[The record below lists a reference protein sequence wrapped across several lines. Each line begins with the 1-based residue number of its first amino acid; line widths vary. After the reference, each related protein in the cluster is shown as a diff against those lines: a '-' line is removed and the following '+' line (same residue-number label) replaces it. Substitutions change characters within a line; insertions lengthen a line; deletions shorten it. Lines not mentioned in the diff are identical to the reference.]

1 MEEEVILLTP
11 ESQYNGKGRGWEEHN
26 FVYVSA
32 PSYSI
37 WMAQCC
43 KDASSAQI
51 CKNTSDDTPEAT
63 LQQSRNLQTST
74 ENYAEQCHSETE
86 NSAEQCHSET
96 LSQTDESTTYTLS
109 QESSWSTSLEGQIH
123 LTDGI
128 ENLNNTLMSLSGGQ
142 VSPIKFQLKT
152 PLREVQSSTRR
163 YLKRKAKEV
172 VHTVLNH
179 LAPGQSSDMFQLLY
193 EDNCHE
199 DTEQSDKTELEITDT
214 ILQLYCEAE
223 NNALK
228 RQLLSLLSLPNA
240 HSKSKL
246 QKLIPGLTKWE
257 IDQSRAHAA
266 SHGAGSLPGPMEPGY
281 RNRMNKE
288 KLEHA
293 LSFFLDPKFHQIC
306 SYGTKDLHC
315 DNGQT
320 VTIPQVVRTTCH
332 SSLLQMYKSYCS
344 ETGFVP
350 LSDSTLYKILS
361 TCSAS
366 KRTNLT
372 GLDNIATDGA
382 AAVDD
387 LIKMCDQLKG
397 LGSETNTVANL
408 TTALKS
414 LKMYLKSEYKFSVG
428 LSSGCQ
434 DHCLKFALSHP
445 TNVLLQEEC
454 DHSHEEICGKC
465 NILNEINSALFNEI
479 QNIRT
484 SDVAEELALTAE
496 KALEKI
502 SDWKA
507 HILRTQ
513 NQEEGRYRALEELQ
527 PHQLLIIMDW
537 AMKFLPALYRE
548 KQSDFFGQKGMSWH
562 VSVAIFRAEDGS
574 LKHKTFNHTFRAVR
588 QDWFAVASAIEH
600 ILKSI
605 RVQMPGIEE
614 VFLRSDNAGCYHC
627 GCLWLSMHGISERT
641 GISIVRYDFSEPQ
654 AGKSYCDAKIAHMR
668 SKLRMFVSSGENVTT
683 PFDMK
688 KAIMDGSGVAGC
700 QCAVVEVDRKN
711 QTMTSHC
718 IKGITNINNLAFEGD
733 DIIAWHSFSIGI
745 GIKIKREDVLK
756 SEQLDTGL
764 IILSDFEEPSKN
776 YGVIS
781 HIKNCSVTP
790 TSIFHCSELGCNQQF
805 SSYQILQEH
814 ILLDRHVQEK
824 TSTYDAL
831 RHHWSE
837 LCNSN
842 LFISKQLVQI
852 GRDHHTLVKNSSVEK
867 LQQRWALKKTRKFAR
882 FSSKAKD
889 FLHRVFQEGEES
901 GRKAIPVEVS
911 QRMKSLRNSTGEK
924 FFNPDEWLQPSQINS
939 FFSRLSLNAKAKD
952 IKDEPEED
960 DHLREILQSIYEE
973 EERDSIRD
981 AMTLELDSPI

>member
-1 MEEEVILLTP
+1 MIIF
-11 ESQYNGKGRGWEEHN
+11 Q
-26 FVYVSA
+26 FF
-32 PSYSI
+32 
-37 WMAQCC
+37 
-43 KDASSAQI
+43 
-51 CKNTSDDTPEAT
+51 
-63 LQQSRNLQTST
+63 
-74 ENYAEQCHSETE
+74 
-86 NSAEQCHSET
+86 
-96 LSQTDESTTYTLS
+96 SQTGESTTSTLS

-479 QNIRT
+479 QNIR
-484 SDVAEELALTAE
+484 
-496 KALEKI
+496 
-502 SDWKA
+502 
-507 HILRTQ
+507 
-513 NQEEGRYRALEELQ
+513 
-527 PHQLLIIMDW
+527 
-537 AMKFLPALYRE
+537 
-548 KQSDFFGQKGMSWH
+548 
-562 VSVAIFRAEDGS
+562 
-574 LKHKTFNHTFRAVR
+574 
-588 QDWFAVASAIEH
+588 
-600 ILKSI
+600 
-605 RVQMPGIEE
+605 
-614 VFLRSDNAGCYHC
+614 
-627 GCLWLSMHGISERT
+627 
-641 GISIVRYDFSEPQ
+641 
-654 AGKSYCDAKIAHMR
+654 
-668 SKLRMFVSSGENVTT
+668 SK
-683 PFDMK
+683 
-688 KAIMDGSGVAGC
+688 
-700 QCAVVEVDRKN
+700 
-711 QTMTSHC
+711 
-718 IKGITNINNLAFEGD
+718 
-733 DIIAWHSFSIGI
+733 
-745 GIKIKREDVLK
+745 
-756 SEQLDTGL
+756 
-764 IILSDFEEPSKN
+764 
-776 YGVIS
+776 
-781 HIKNCSVTP
+781 
-790 TSIFHCSELGCNQQF
+790 
-805 SSYQILQEH
+805 
-814 ILLDRHVQEK
+814 
-824 TSTYDAL
+824 
-831 RHHWSE
+831 
-837 LCNSN
+837 
-842 LFISKQLVQI
+842 
-852 GRDHHTLVKNSSVEK
+852 
-867 LQQRWALKKTRKFAR
+867 
-882 FSSKAKD
+882 
-889 FLHRVFQEGEES
+889 
-901 GRKAIPVEVS
+901 
-911 QRMKSLRNSTGEK
+911 
-924 FFNPDEWLQPSQINS
+924 
-939 FFSRLSLNAKAKD
+939 
-952 IKDEPEED
+952 
-960 DHLREILQSIYEE
+960 
-973 EERDSIRD
+973 
-981 AMTLELDSPI
+981 